1 MTPTTPTQPQ
11 CDLADLVS
19 QLEAPKFAR
28 LMRFM
33 ANLPIPRDELK
44 LPAAA
49 YGVGDTELL
58 VRKFGQPGSFG
69 LWAATWVYQQAY
81 LPVGLWDETSIVTYL
96 TERLTTGMRDLKAHP
111 GSHSILYGSA
121 QQKGD
126 GYFLPDA
133 TEAFYYLAT
142 NIAKPLSDAAMD
154 IIGYH
159 FREHFGSR
167 FAQFGF
173 ATPQSMA
180 EAGPG
185 EVRRFALD
193 LLNSASSYYFVA
205 REGRVKVAPVTE
217 HGLYLTGTGDAAA
230 TATSSLSL
238 DTRGLADLDALVGSR
253 ATSEA
258 DLQAFFTEHPH
269 FLLGL
274 DDAYCE
280 VKPHVVLAS
289 PADTK
294 LVPDFMVRLEDPSRF
309 ALIELKKPTARILA
323 GNREAGVVGQV
334 AAQAIKQLI
343 EYTDAVSTSSARAEL
358 RRSIGAA
365 PFDPHLVVL
374 IGRGSP
380 NERHVWSGTRAGLPN
395 VELVTYD
402 FLLERARNSRAL
414 NERLL
419 ANDPA

>member
-1 MTPTTPTQPQ
+1 MQPQ
-11 CDLADLVS
+11 SVLADLVS
-19 QLEAPKFAR
+19 QLEAPKFAQ

-33 ANLPIPRDELK
+33 ANLPIPRDALE

-58 VRKFGQPGSFG
+58 VRKLGQPGSLG
-69 LWAATWVYQQAY
+69 TWAATWVYQQAY
-81 LPVGLWDETSIVTYL
+81 LPIGFWDEISVVTFL
-96 TERLTTGMRDLKAHP
+96 KERLTTAKRDLELHP

-126 GYFLPDA
+126 GYYIPEA

-142 NIAKPLSDAAMD
+142 NIAVSLSDAAMD
-154 IIGYH
+154 TIGDH
-159 FREHFGSR
+159 FREHFGRR

-180 EAGPG
+180 EAGPN
-185 EVRRFALD
+185 EVRRFTLD
-193 LLNSASSYYFVA
+193 LLNSPSSYYFVA
-205 REGRVKVAPVTE
+205 REGRISVVPVTE
-217 HGLYLTGTGDAAA
+217 HGLYLTATGEAATAA

-238 DTRGLADLDALVGSR
+238 SPRGFADLEALVNSR

-274 DDAYCE
+274 DDVHCE
-280 VKPHVVLAS
+280 VRPHIVLAS
-289 PADTK
+289 PAGTK
-294 LVPDFMVRLEDPSRF
+294 LVPDFMVRLEDPSHF
-309 ALIELKKPTARILA
+309 ALIELKKPTARILT
-323 GNREAGVVGQV
+323 GKGEAGQVGKV

-343 EYTDAVSTSSARAEL
+343 EYTDAVRTSSARAEL
-358 RRSIGAA
+358 RHSIGAA
-365 PFDPHLVVL
+365 PFDPYLVVL

-380 NERHVWSGTRAGLPN
+380 NQRHVWSSTRAGLPS
-395 VELVTYD
+395 VQLVTYD
-402 FLLERARNSRAL
+402 FLLERARSSRAR
-414 NERLL
+414 NEQAL
-419 ANDPA
+419 AENSV

>member
-1 MTPTTPTQPQ
+1 MQPHF
-11 CDLADLVS
+11 DLADLVS
-19 QLEAPKFAR
+19 QLEASKFAR

-33 ANLPIPRDELK
+33 ASLPIPIDALE

-81 LPVGLWDETSIVTYL
+81 LPVGLWDETSIVAYL
-96 TERLTTGMRDLKAHP
+96 TERLTTGKRDLEAHP
-111 GSHSILYGSA
+111 DSHSILYGSA
-121 QQKGD
+121 QQKSD
-126 GYFLPDA
+126 GHFIPDA
-133 TEAFYYLAT
+133 TEAYYYLAT
-142 NIAKPLSDAAMD
+142 NVAAPLSDAAMGT
-154 IIGYH
+154 IGDH
-159 FREHFGSR
+159 FREHFGPR
-167 FAQFGF
+167 FEQFGF
-173 ATPQSMA
+173 AMPQSMA
-180 EAGPG
+180 KAGPG
-185 EVRRFALD
+185 QVRRFALD
-193 LLNSASSYYFVA
+193 LLNSPSSYYFVA
-205 REGRVKVAPVTE
+205 REGRVSVVSVTE
-217 HGLYLTGTGDAAA
+217 HGLYLTGTGDTRAAA

-238 DTRGLADLDALVGSR
+238 DFPGLADLDALVGSR

-274 DDAYCE
+274 DDAFCE
-280 VKPHVVLAS
+280 VTPHVVLAS
-289 PADTK
+289 PAGTK

-323 GNREAGVVGQV
+323 GNNRKAGVVGQV

-343 EYTDAVSTSSARAEL
+343 EYTDAVSASSARAEL

-365 PFDPHLVVL
+365 PFDPCLVVL

-380 NERHVWSGTRAGLPN
+380 NQRHVWSGIRAGLPD
-395 VELVTYD
+395 VQLVTYD
-402 FLLERARNSRAL
+402 FLLERARISRAL
-414 NERLL
+414 NEQLL
-419 ANDPA
+419 SETST